1 MKIWLAGV
9 LIATGCWSSSTSGNA
24 PDEKIAKRMGDICA
38 IAKEGSTDA
47 VKGVKKLGK
56 YFDAHTGDLLGEWGD
71 TLATIERIPDDKK
84 HDDRARLA
92 RDRIQRPLIGC
103 NRDLQRF
110 GNAIEASP
118 EASAMMQRFSV
129 RFNRTIEIIFGGK
142 DSFDLKT
149 VLFRASSLT
158 SR

>member
-1 MKIWLAGV
+1 MKIWLAGL
-9 LIATGCWSSSTSGNA
+9 LIASGCWSSSSTGNA
-24 PDEKIAKRMGDICA
+24 PDEKIGKRMGDICS
-38 IAKEGSTDA
+38 IAKEGGSDA

-56 YFDAHTGDLLGEWGD
+56 YFDAHTGDLLGEWGE

-92 RDRIQRPLIGC
+92 RDRIQRPLIAC

-118 EASAMMQRFSV
+118 EASAMVQRFSV

-142 DSFDLKT
+142 DFAEVKAL
-149 VLFRASSLT
+149 VLSTTR
-158 SR
+158 

>member
-1 MKIWLAGV
+1 
-9 LIATGCWSSSTSGNA
+9 
-24 PDEKIAKRMGDICA
+24 
-38 IAKEGSTDA
+38 

-56 YFDAHTGDLLGEWGD
+56 YFDAHTGDLLGEWGE

-92 RDRIQRPLIGC
+92 RDRIQRPLIAC

-118 EASAMMQRFSV
+118 EASAMVQRFSV

-142 DSFDLKT
+142 DFAEVKAL
-149 VLFRASSLT
+149 VLSTTR
-158 SR
+158 